1 MNEEEQQ
8 RAVSYALRFLSYR
21 PRSEFEV
28 RSRLRR
34 KFVTEVVDLTVEN
47 LKAQGLLDDIAFA
60 AAWTRSRISY
70 RPRSASMVSRELF
83 QKGVSGDVARD
94 AVKDID
100 DDESAYV
107 AGQKILVRVIQEEYG
122 KYRLKMWGYL
132 QRRGFNAAVI
142 SRVIKR
148 LWEEKC

>member
-1 MNEEEQQ
+1 MNEKELQ

-34 KFVTEVVDLTVEN
+34 KFVTEVVDLTVES

-107 AGQKILVRVIQEEYG
+107 AGQKILDRVIQEEYG
-122 KYRLKMWGYL
+122 KYRLKMCGYL
-132 QRRGFNAAVI
+132 QTRGFNAAVN